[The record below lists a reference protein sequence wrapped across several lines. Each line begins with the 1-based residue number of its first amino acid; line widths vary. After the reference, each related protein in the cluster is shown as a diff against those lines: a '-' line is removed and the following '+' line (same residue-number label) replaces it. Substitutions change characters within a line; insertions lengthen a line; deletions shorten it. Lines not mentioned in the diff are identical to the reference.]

1 MKMDIREYLDNLH
14 FEFPEKDGEARL
26 KELIL
31 YISMKCESF
40 EFYGKTK
47 LNKILYLSDF
57 KSYENFGQPITGV
70 AYQRLPAGPAPKKM
84 LPILESMKKS
94 GEITV
99 RPKSMYD
106 YTQERIIS
114 LRSPDLSVLSARDI
128 AVVDEAIERVKGDTA
143 EEVSRRTHGVAWEV
157 ARNQELI
164 PYEAALLADEGITAD
179 DIIRSRQ
186 LKRELAW
193 DD

>member
-1 MKMDIREYLDNLH
+1 MDIQKYLDSLH

-26 KELIL
+26 KELVL

-94 GEITV
+94 REITI

-106 YTQERIIS
+106 YTQERIIA

-128 AVVDEAIERVKGDTA
+128 ALIDEAIEKVKNDTA
-143 EEVSRRTHGVAWEV
+143 AEVSKRTHGIAWEV
-157 ARNQELI
+157 ADNQELI

>member
-1 MKMDIREYLDNLH
+1 MDIQKYLDSLH

-26 KELIL
+26 RELVL

-94 GEITV
+94 REITI

-106 YTQERIIS
+106 YTQERIIA

-128 AVVDEAIERVKGDTA
+128 ALVDEAIEKVKNDTA
-143 EEVSRRTHGVAWEV
+143 AEVSKRTHGIAWEV
-157 ARNQELI
+157 ADNQELI

>member
-1 MKMDIREYLDNLH
+1 MDVQKYLSSLR
-14 FEFPEKDGEARL
+14 FEFPQKNGEAILR
-26 KELIL
+26 ELIL

-57 KSYENFGQPITGV
+57 KSYENFGEPITGV
-70 AYQRLPAGPAPKKM
+70 AYQRLPAGPAPKRM
-84 LPILESMKKS
+84 LPILESMRKS
-94 GEITV
+94 GEITI
-99 RPKSMYD
+99 RPRSMYD
-106 YTQERIIS
+106 YTQERIIA

-128 AVVDEAIERVKGDTA
+128 AIVDEAIERVKGDTA
-143 EEVSRRTHGVAWEV
+143 AEASERTHGIAWEV
-157 ARNQELI
+157 ASNQQLI
-164 PYEAALLADEGITAD
+164 PYESALLSDEGVTPD
-179 DIIRSRQ
+179 DIIRTRQ